1 MNQKTREIL
10 NKIKSPTV
18 EIFEKVSLVDKNKNI
33 IPNDITVVV
42 AVLKAD
48 VEYITSPVRNVFD
61 KIVDNILS
69 QTNSTI
75 QRIG

>member
-1 MNQKTREIL
+1 MNQRTREIL
-10 NKIKSPTV
+10 KKIKSPTI
-18 EIFEKVSLVDKNKNI
+18 EIFEKVSLVDKNKKI
-33 IPNDITVVV
+33 IPDDITVVV

-61 KIVDNILS
+61 KIMDDILT

-75 QRIG
+75 

>member
-1 MNQKTREIL
+1 MNQRTREIL
-10 NKIKSPTV
+10 KKIKSPTI
-18 EIFEKVSLVDKNKNI
+18 EIFEKVSLVDKNKKI
-33 IPNDITVVV
+33 IPDDITVVV

-61 KIVDNILS
+61 KIMDNILT

-75 QRIG
+75 

>member
-10 NKIKSPTV
+10 NKIKSPTI

-33 IPNDITVVV
+33 IPDDITVVV
-42 AVLKAD
+42 EVLKAD

-75 QRIG
+75 

>member
-75 QRIG
+75 

>member
-1 MNQKTREIL
+1 MNQRTREIL
-10 NKIKSPTV
+10 NKIKSPTI

-61 KIVDNILS
+61 KIVDNILE

-75 QRIG
+75 

>member
-10 NKIKSPTV
+10 NKIKSPTI

-33 IPNDITVVV
+33 IPDDITVVV

-75 QRIG
+75 